1 MTGKNE
7 FTFPFDTCEKPND
20 DAFAA
25 QPYSVV
31 VNVISCCVVA
41 YFLWKAKTFHA
52 TVLLVG
58 LLLFDLSHTFS
69 HFVHIQ
75 SSVQITLV
83 HVLAYVLN
91 FSFLYALYKHTKIQ
105 PSASLL
111 VFLFL
116 VLAVDV
122 YAFFH
127 LSLLYYLFTQILFFF
142 SVLFYYYRHLNKTI
156 QNTLHISIFLIGIVY
171 LGFINEIFNCKKML
185 RAFPE
190 FPFHAI
196 VEIIILFA
204 VYFVCLSFYK
214 L

>member
-1 MTGKNE
+1 MMEPCRTISIRITMTGKNE

-91 FSFLYALYKHTKIQ
+91 FSFL
-105 PSASLL
+105 
-111 VFLFL
+111 
-116 VLAVDV
+116 
-122 YAFFH
+122 
-127 LSLLYYLFTQILFFF
+127 
-142 SVLFYYYRHLNKTI
+142 
-156 QNTLHISIFLIGIVY
+156 
-171 LGFINEIFNCKKML
+171 
-185 RAFPE
+185 
-190 FPFHAI
+190 
-196 VEIIILFA
+196 
-204 VYFVCLSFYK
+204 LSFY
-214 L
+214 LSPYYTCTFIIV